1 MPTNPDNGLPASVL
15 ASLMQNAPRTIF
27 ETKSFVDGDARQ
39 MTEMVIVS
47 GPMVPGAPRFIA
59 HGRIKLKDGNR
70 EIEEPINVVLQNA
83 EDLIHAFQMH
93 DAAIKSGGE
102 ARVEQM
108 KTEHT
113 RSKLADT
120 GGILLPKRK

>member
-1 MPTNPDNGLPASVL
+1 MRS
-15 ASLMQNAPRTIF
+15 APRTIF
-27 ETKSFVDGDARQ
+27 ETKTFVDGDARQ
-39 MTEMVIVS
+39 MTEMVVVS
-47 GPMVPGAPRFIA
+47 GPMVPDAPRFIA
-59 HGRIKLKDGNR
+59 HGRVKLKAGNR

-83 EDLIHAFQMH
+83 EDLVHAFQMH

-102 ARVEQM
+102 ARVEQL
-108 KTEHT
+108 KNEHP